1 MARMT
6 KRESNPKKLNIF
18 KKKNKRPC
26 FICANK
32 IAFVDY
38 KDTSLLK
45 RFQNERG
52 KIVSAKQ
59 TFLCAKHQREMTVA
73 IKRARNIGL
82 LPISSSL

>member
-1 MARMT
+1 MAKPT
-6 KRESNPKKLNIF
+6 KRDNNTKKLSIF

-32 IAFVDY
+32 IAFIDY
-38 KDTSLLK
+38 KDTSLLR

-59 TFLCAKHQREMTVA
+59 TSLCAKHQRELAVA

-82 LPISSSL
+82 LPISSQV

>member
-1 MARMT
+1 MAKSTR
-6 KRESNPKKLNIF
+6 KDHNNKKLSIF

-32 IAFVDY
+32 IAFIDY
-38 KDTSLLK
+38 KDTSLLR

-52 KIVSAKQ
+52 KIVSTKQ
-59 TFLCAKHQREMTVA
+59 TFLCAKHQREMAAA

-82 LPISSSL
+82 LPISSQV